1 MEPTYLDA
9 IIESHRRRAALD
21 TRNWQ
26 ARVEEIS
33 YGGPSFINAL
43 RQGASPFIKVI
54 AEIKR
59 RSPSKGWLGSN
70 LDPVALAKVYRDGD
84 ATAVSVLTDSEFFA
98 GSLDDL
104 RAVRRSI
111 ALPLLR
117 KDFTVCENDVL
128 DAAEEGA
135 GAVLLIVAALSD
147 EELAS
152 FIDLAL
158 GCGID
163 ALVEVHDVEE
173 VARALDSGAQMIGVN
188 QRDLQT
194 FEVDPTRAG
203 TVAETIPLECLI
215 ICESGLSDVADVERA
230 AQSGFD
236 AILIGEA
243 LVMSNDPG
251 ALLKT
256 FSLVPS
262 VQRG

>member
-21 TRNWQ
+21 TRSWR
-26 ARVEEIS
+26 ARVEEIT
-33 YGGPSFINAL
+33 YNGPSFINAL

-70 LDPVALAKVYRDGD
+70 LDPSALAKTYRDGD
-84 ATAVSVLTDSEFFA
+84 AAAVSVLTDSEFFA

-104 RAVRRSI
+104 RAVRRAI
-111 ALPLLR
+111 GLPLLR

-135 GAVLLIVAALSD
+135 GAVLLIAAALSD
-147 EELAS
+147 EELTS
-152 FIDLAL
+152 LIELAQ

-163 ALVEVHDVEE
+163 ALVEVHDAEE
-173 VARALDSGAQMIGVN
+173 AGRALDSGALMIGVN
-188 QRDLQT
+188 QRDLRT
-194 FEVDPTRAG
+194 FEVDPARGAA
-203 TVAETIPLECLI
+203 VAEGIPLDCLI
-215 ICESGLSDVADVERA
+215 VCESGLSDVADVELAARA
-230 AQSGFD
+230 GFD
-236 AILIGEA
+236 AVLIGEA
-243 LVMSNDPG
+243 LVTSKDPG

-262 VQRG
+262 VPRG